1 MLLQLITTESIVL
14 RVCYVGTFVDWAR
27 RNPHVPADDSKII
40 PGKNEKTDVF
50 FSHLYMVCFSQL
62 YIKLIILPRQA
73 RDKQNETH
81 TKKLSFAANASFQ
94 LTVCYLSPVL
104 RLLNDQRLQ

>member
-40 PGKNEKTDVF
+40 TGKNEKTDVF

-73 RDKQNETH
+73 RDKHRENS
-81 TKKLSFAANASFQ
+81 KKRSFSCRRVGAEGALHGGWAYP
-94 LTVCYLSPVL
+94 T
-104 RLLNDQRLQ
+104 